1 MQCIPDGHVGSGDL
15 GELHG
20 PGETLVT
27 LGIVVLEAD
36 LELDGLEE
44 VSLFIIGGV
53 VQQLLD
59 ITTDS
64 GCNYWGKHRVSDP
77 MPANLGGVSDE
88 AYRL

>member
-1 MQCIPDGHVGSGDL
+1 MQRIPDGHVGPGDL
-15 GELHG
+15 RELHG

-44 VSLFIIGGV
+44 VALFVIVGV

-64 GCNYWGKHRVSDP
+64 GYRHITPVSDP
-77 MPANLGGVSDE
+77 IPGNFRG
-88 AYRL
+88 

>member
-1 MQCIPDGHVGSGDL
+1 MQRIPDGHVGPGDL

-44 VSLFIIGGV
+44 VALFIIVGV

-64 GCNYWGKHRVSDP
+64 GYRCITPSATQFQETSD
-77 MPANLGGVSDE
+77 GG
-88 AYRL
+88 